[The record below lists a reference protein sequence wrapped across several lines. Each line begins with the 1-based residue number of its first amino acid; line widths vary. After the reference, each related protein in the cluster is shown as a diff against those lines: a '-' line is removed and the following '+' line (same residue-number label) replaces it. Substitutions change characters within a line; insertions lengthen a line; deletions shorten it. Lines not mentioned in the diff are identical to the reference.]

1 MGRSE
6 ARVEKLE
13 ARVDS
18 EVSRR
23 HVLIGEETEDR
34 EACIR
39 RHGFDPHDERHYY
52 FVILGG

>member
-39 RHGFDPHDERHYY
+39 RHGFDPHDERHYH
-52 FVILGG
+52 FVILGA